1 MFISGILL
9 EKFFFE
15 SQVFQNI
22 FTSSVENFIYNG
34 YITRYT
40 KKSESFLCR
49 IYEILFQNMT

>member
-1 MFISGILL
+1 MFVSGILL
-9 EKFFFE
+9 EKFFE

-49 IYEILFQNMT
+49 IYETLFQNTT